1 MNMLIDTF
9 TANIFVWSNFTNVA
23 IVWLAISII
32 LLVIAFQQKENSKE
46 LEELEEVGDARKIAY
61 YKKKVRVRRTIC
73 VLASLLS
80 FVVAMLLLF
89 NQVVKT
95 LIDDIYKNT
104 KQYANIDYKIAII
117 ALFVVAMLIG
127 LFLSKGKKDDSASG
141 TDTAAKKV
149 SESGLSLST
158 KIVALIGYGLFLFL
172 IAISFPNF
180 GREWRATD
188 ILFWAAHGTVT
199 LLITYP
205 IWQRGNSITKLMV
218 ATALAALVYSTI
230 RTVSRVGL

>member
-127 LFLSKGKKDDSASG
+127 LFLSKGK
-141 TDTAAKKV
+141 TAALTGAIL
-149 SESGLSLST
+149 GLSL
-158 KIVALIGYGLFLFL
+158 
-172 IAISFPNF
+172 
-180 GREWRATD
+180 R
-188 ILFWAAHGTVT
+188 
-199 LLITYP
+199 
-205 IWQRGNSITKLMV
+205 
-218 ATALAALVYSTI
+218 
-230 RTVSRVGL
+230 